1 MVTLKSILDNDFY
14 KFTMQHAVI
23 KLFPHAKVEYQF
35 FDRGE
40 TKFPEG
46 FSIELKKSI
55 SRMAGL
61 SLTPYEVSFLRERC
75 RCLSPPYIDFLK
87 GYRFDPDEVSMAQ
100 KRNKLTIQIKGY
112 WYRAILWEVPVLS
125 IVSELYFKMTGQKII
140 TVEEIIDGVKKKA
153 AGYNAIDARVVEF
166 GTRRR
171 YSFENQDVILRE
183 LTKTGRPSFL
193 GTSNL
198 HFAMK
203 YRLTPIGTHAHE
215 WFMFHGAK
223 YGCKMAN
230 SLALKNWAD
239 VYQGDLG
246 IALSDTFTSEV
257 FFRDFDKQFSKVF
270 DGVRQDSGDPF
281 AFADKAIAHY
291 LGLDIEPNSKTI
303 VFSDELNPVKVKKL
317 VSHCKGKIKT
327 VFGIGTNFTN
337 DVGVCPLKIV
347 IKMIKAKPEGDNW
360 ISVVKLSD
368 SSGKIIGD
376 PDLIRMFENVLNVQ
390 NRKPG

>member
-1 MVTLKSILDNDFY
+1 MVTVKSILDNDFY

-23 KLFPHAKVEYQF
+23 KFFPRAKAEYQF

-46 FSIELKKSI
+46 FSQELKKSI
-55 SRMAGL
+55 SQMAGL
-61 SLTPYEVSFLRERC
+61 SLTSDEVSFLRESC
-75 RCLSPPYIDFLK
+75 RCLPPPYIDFLK
-87 GYRFDPDEVSMAQ
+87 GYRFDPDEVSIVQ
-100 KRNKLTIQIKGY
+100 KRSKLTIQIKGY

-140 TVEEIIDGVKKKA
+140 TVEEIIDVVKQKA
-153 AGYNAIDARVVEF
+153 AGYNAIDARIVEF

-171 YSFENQDVILRE
+171 YSFENQDIVIKE

-230 SLALKNWAD
+230 RLALTNWTD

-246 IALSDTFTSEV
+246 IALSDTFTSQV
-257 FFRDFDKQFSKVF
+257 FFRDFDKQFAKIF

-281 AFADKAIAHY
+281 AFANKAIAHY
-291 LGLDIEPNSKTI
+291 LGFNIEPNSKTI
-303 VFSDELNPVKVKKL
+303 VFSDELNPVIVENL
-317 VSHCKGKIKT
+317 VTHCKGKIKT

-337 DVGVCPLKIV
+337 DVGVSPLQIV
-347 IKMIKAKPEGDNW
+347 IKMTKAKPEGDNW

-368 SSGKIIGD
+368 SLKKFTGD
-376 PDLIRMFENVLNVQ
+376 PDLIRIFENVLNV
-390 NRKPG
+390 